1 MSARGRVWPG
11 SCDGVNENEEG
22 GLSTAK
28 GAGVF
33 FLGGERE
40 QGSGDRSDLDERRI
54 GDVAPG
60 RIGGFFFFLDL
71 AGRTPAW
78 DGSE

>member
-11 SCDGVNENEEG
+11 SCDGVSENEEG
-22 GLSTAK
+22 GLSTAE
-28 GAGVF
+28 GANVF

-60 RIGGFFFFLDL
+60 RRGGFFFFLGF